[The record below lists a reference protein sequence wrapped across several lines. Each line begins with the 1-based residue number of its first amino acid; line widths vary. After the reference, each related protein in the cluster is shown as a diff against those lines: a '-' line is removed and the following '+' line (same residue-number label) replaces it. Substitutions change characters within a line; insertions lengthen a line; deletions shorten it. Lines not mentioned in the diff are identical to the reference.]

1 MHDVEQIGWYP
12 SAAVTAVEGSSAVL
26 VPVYAPAFIAVN
38 VQPAS
43 HLAAEVSNGDTAQVV
58 IVVPAAVAEPPPS
71 FLAVLVAVPVQAGV
85 EMQVFSKPICAAVQ
99 TVLVP
104 ATALTSRTAGTSYF
118 SAPVYV
124 AALDVQP
131 AGQFLGDVPG
141 THVASLDTHV
151 VVLLAKSKIFA
162 VAVSLQTAA
171 VYLAAVHVE

>member
-1 MHDVEQIGWYP
+1 
-12 SAAVTAVEGSSAVL
+12 
-26 VPVYAPAFIAVN
+26 VN

-43 HLAAEVSNGDTAQVV
+43 HLAAEVSNCDTAQVV
-58 IVVPAAVAEPPPS
+58 VSVPATPGSGTVVPSLVP
-71 FLAVLVAVPVQAGV
+71 LYVAVPVQAGV
-85 EMQVFSKPICAAVQ
+85 EMQVPNLSLPMFAAVQ

-104 ATALTSRTAGTSYF
+104 ATALTSMTAGTSYF

-162 VAVSLQTAA
+162 VAISLQTAA
-171 VYLAAVHVE
+171 VYVAAVHCGKI